1 MPETPET
8 RDVPDT
14 HETSDTSD
22 PEETPDTTWLQ
33 QLDDLLASLDAQ
45 PESGQ
50 DVAFMDRIATLD
62 PDLQRFLV
70 ERMAEHDSP
79 QAAAFLELLA
89 AHTATPDPVRAS
101 AREARDA
108 LAARGIIPAAPG
120 EERFLTG
127 WVQQSRET
135 GEQIMM
141 LGWRMPASGVEAL
154 VFLLDWRGDGL
165 KDFYRTRDMS
175 DAEWRQLVAH
185 NAAKGAPLAEVTL
198 SEARTLIEAAQAES
212 RRFSRPMPRDYKLES
227 RLIERR
233 VLSAAPLPTD
243 APPFLRPD
251 LTPEALVT
259 AYNDALHYRDYALA
273 ALLLHPEHPDR
284 AGRTPDQTATELR
297 TRLKHAP
304 RREAG
309 ASVTQHPDGAASDV
323 TDKVMLEARGMEV
336 AVDKRGSRTRTPTSE
351 IFVLRKSTDGWR
363 IAHIA
368 PAS

>member
-1 MPETPET
+1 MPDTSETRDTPEMPEMPET
-8 RDVPDT
+8 
-14 HETSDTSD
+14 S
-22 PEETPDTTWLQ
+22 WLE
-33 QLDDLLASLDAQ
+33 QLDDLLATLDAH

-50 DVAFMDRIATLD
+50 DAAFMERIVALD
-62 PDLQRFLV
+62 LDLQRFLV
-70 ERMAEHDSP
+70 ERMAEQDSP

-89 AHTATPDPVRAS
+89 AHAATPEPVRAA

-120 EERFLTG
+120 EERFLAG

-135 GEQIMM
+135 GEQILL
-141 LGWRMPASGVEAL
+141 LGWRMPAGGVEAL

-185 NAAKGAPLAEVTL
+185 NATKGAPLAEVTIP
-198 SEARTLIEAAQAES
+198 EARALLEAAQAES
-212 RRFSRPMPRDYKLES
+212 RRFSRPMPRDYKLEA

-233 VLSAAPLPTD
+233 VLSATPLPAD
-243 APPFLRPD
+243 VPPYLRSD
-251 LTPEALVT
+251 LAPEAIVT

-273 ALLLHPEHPDR
+273 ALLLHPDHPDR
-284 AGRTPDQTATELR
+284 AGRGVNQSAAEMRD
-297 TRLKHAP
+297 RLKHAP

-309 ASVTQHPDGAASDV
+309 ASVTRRPESPQGEAGDTV
-323 TDKVMLEARGMEV
+323 TLEAQAMEV
-336 AVDKRGSRTRTPTSE
+336 AVDKRGGRTRTPASE
-351 IFVLRKSTDGWR
+351 IFVLRTSTDGWR
-363 IAHIA
+363 IAHSA